1 MIILENEYEVLLDEL
16 SGVVGSFRDEV
27 GGTRE
32 DVINRGIIKF
42 NVYKFIHD
50 YPESQDIVKK
60 MDGKFAKEP
69 VNPIDHEFLKSLS
82 DYVSSHYLISVPIE
96 SVKRRRG
103 QISKD
108 VCFFLDHYEEVIPYL
123 IASNHKTYDRY
134 RVKEIHNS

>member
-1 MIILENEYEVLLDEL
+1 MLLDEL

-69 VNPIDHEFLKSLS
+69 VNPIDQEFLKSLS

-96 SVKRRRG
+96 SVKKKKRSNIKG
-103 QISKD
+103 
-108 VCFFLDHYEEVIPYL
+108 CLLFLDHYEEVIPYL

>member
-69 VNPIDHEFLKSLS
+69 VNPIDQEFLKSLS

-96 SVKRRRG
+96 SVKE
-103 QISKD
+103 
-108 VCFFLDHYEEVIPYL
+108 EEVKYQRMF
-123 IASNHKTYDRY
+123 AFS
-134 RVKEIHNS
+134 

>member
-69 VNPIDHEFLKSLS
+69 VNPIDQEFLKSLS

-123 IASNHKTYDRY
+123 IASNHKNLRPISCK
-134 RVKEIHNS
+134 RNS

>member
-1 MIILENEYEVLLDEL
+1 MKASKVGRISVLFIGILMMFLTSTVL
-16 SGVVGSFRDEV
+16 
-27 GGTRE
+27 
-32 DVINRGIIKF
+32 
-42 NVYKFIHD
+42 
-50 YPESQDIVKK
+50 
-60 MDGKFAKEP
+60 FAKEP
-69 VNPIDHEFLKSLS
+69 VNPIDQEFLKSLS